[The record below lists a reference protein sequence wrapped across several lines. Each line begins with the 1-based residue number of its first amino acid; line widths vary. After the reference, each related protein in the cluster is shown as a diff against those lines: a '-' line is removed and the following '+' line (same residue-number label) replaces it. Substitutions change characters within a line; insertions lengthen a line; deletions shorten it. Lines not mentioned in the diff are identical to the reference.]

1 MRSASSVVT
10 TEVSIHTIV
19 VPGANSSLM
28 GIAMIRRDLAPSVRL
43 GWDQSAFPRLVL
55 PNLPLPHWPIWEPTT
70 HSCWNERVYL
80 FALYCMKMTAVYV
93 FTRDLRLVDNTGLNH
108 LARNN
113 LKILPVF
120 MFPPEQIDPNKNPYF
135 SNNCVQFMCESLE
148 YLDNSLKSL
157 RSSLVM
163 LRGSHSECLERIR
176 KAVAFEQV
184 HMTQDVTPY
193 SDVRSEKIRKW
204 CDKHDVSFHLH
215 EDVDLLP
222 MDEGLRKEGEP
233 YQVFSPYFKHVNM
246 ACKVRPIDVLKLNS
260 AHFLSKQVKLPKKT
274 LLDIKDLTKFY
285 KANQYLAVHGG
296 RKEALKRLKMIDGL
310 KDYGKKR
317 DYPALDKS
325 TTMLSAY
332 IKFGCVSIREVYWK
346 AVKKFSKTH
355 DFVRELW
362 FRSFYYHVAKH
373 HPHMLQGRPFKLK
386 YEGIQWRDDK
396 EGLQRWRNGTT
407 GIPLCDAGMRN
418 LVATG
423 HLHNRVRMVVASVLC
438 KLLLIDWRAG
448 ERAMATYLVDFDPV
462 SNNSGWQTIAS
473 TMCDGEP
480 YYRPMN
486 PFRQSVRFDPDAEY
500 IKKWV
505 PELRDV
511 PAKAIHEWGTTHSKF
526 VVNYPPPIVD
536 TKKARERAKK
546 IFKTALSS

>member
-1 MRSASSVVT
+1 M
-10 TEVSIHTIV
+10 
-19 VPGANSSLM
+19 N
-28 GIAMIRRDLAPSVRL
+28 
-43 GWDQSAFPRLVL
+43 
-55 PNLPLPHWPIWEPTT
+55 
-70 HSCWNERVYL
+70 
-80 FALYCMKMTAVYV
+80 MTAVYI
-93 FTRDLRLVDNTGLNH
+93 FTRDLRLVDKTGLNH
-108 LARNN
+108 LARNQV
-113 LKILPVF
+113 KIVPVF
-120 MFPPEQIDPNKNPYF
+120 FFPPQQIDPNKNPYF
-135 SNNCVQFMCESLE
+135 SHNCVQFMCESLVE
-148 YLDNSLKSL
+148 LDGSLRSL
-157 RSSLVM
+157 RSSLTM
-163 LRGSHSECLERIR
+163 LQGSHAECLENLRN
-176 KAVAFEQV
+176 ALAFEQV

-193 SDVRSEKIRKW
+193 SSIRSDKIRKW
-204 CDKHDVSFHLH
+204 CDSNGVSFHLH

-222 MDEGLRKEGEP
+222 MNEGLRKEGEP
-233 YQVFSPYFKHVNM
+233 YQVFSPYFKHVNV
-246 ACKVRPIDVLKLNS
+246 ACKVRPIDALKLNS

-296 RKEALKRLKMIDGL
+296 RKEALKRLKIIDGL

-332 IKFGCVSIREVYWK
+332 IKFGCVSIRKVYWK

-362 FRSFYYHVAKH
+362 FRSFYYHVAKY

-396 EGLQRWRNGTT
+396 EGLERWRNGTT

-438 KLLLIDWRAG
+438 KLLLIDWRVG
-448 ERAMATYLVDFDPV
+448 ERIMFSCLVDADPV
-462 SNNSGWQTIAS
+462 SNGSGWQTMAS
-473 TMCDGEP
+473 CGPDPEP
-480 YYRPMN
+480 IFRTMN

-511 PAKAIHEWGTTHSKF
+511 PAKAIHQWETAHSQF
-526 VVNYPPPIVD
+526 DADYPAPIV
-536 TKKARERAKK
+536 KVSKARERAKAVYK
-546 IFKTALSS
+546 KALH